1 MKHNSSLH
9 RLILN
14 GLLLSTLLLNKGT
27 LSCED
32 FEETPWA
39 PPQQQNKESKEWS
52 APQKNTPKVHSSPTV
67 KAEKNSLNAKKSPV
81 IYSFNDDTQT
91 APSQAPKKQKEDIN
105 NLQWDDLK
113 GNNNK
118 SSLFIDPSLMG
129 TPQEPPAKA
138 KTEPTKTPEPQ
149 SEPTPPAPEP
159 AKEPS
164 KTTTNILE
172 PVKQS
177 SPVVRDPVIPSANTP
192 GVNLNDNRPRVMMT
206 GGKIQEVDE
215 KTIFSQMAQPATPT
229 DEDQT
234 ILIRFNNVS
243 IIEYI
248 RYISRVANKNFIFSE
263 EDLSFN
269 VTIVSEEPVHI
280 QDVMA
285 TLLQELR
292 IHGLDM
298 IEQGNTVIIHIQDS
312 NIKAPGTV
320 VADNLPATILNK
332 NADIVTRIFQMN
344 TMSAETMASSIIPML
359 SGESIVYAIS
369 ATNNLI
375 VTDFKGN
382 VDKIAEVI
390 KSVDSPIGGMIVGQ
404 YVVKNAYIDTLLS
417 NGQTI
422 LSAIA
427 PGHTITLT
435 SHPPTNSIFIVGTPF
450 IVERAIPILQRLD
463 QNNGTTGIFN
473 LNDMRYQEEIGP
485 DGKRIIRSGQETFQ
499 GPPPKGQWK
508 LDANGN
514 WYYDPEEAF
523 EGEQP
528 PRGRWVQDS
537 KGHWE
542 FIPGDEAVKGEKQP
556 KGRWILGA
564 DGKWRYTLDSG
575 ESIMAGKSI
584 RSGGTVTSLPLGH
597 IERTKFHIQK
607 LQYRKG
613 GDISKAL
620 LSIGESLR
628 DTEAVN
634 SDLISTINSVQWLEA
649 SNALVYTGTPEAILK
664 VKELVDEMDAPLR
677 QVFIEMLILETS
689 IRDSLEYGVSWGSK
703 FGGGDTAGAEAFVS
717 GVRNAPGLLKTSG
730 VLNAANVTP
739 TRLIPDAVAAITTN
753 GYNMGIIGQ
762 SITMGGVTFKSI
774 SALVHALHEKADQ
787 NIVLNPK
794 ILTEDNVP
802 AEIFVG
808 ENIKFKTQSVS
819 NNAGDIITN
828 NFEFRDVGTLLKVTP
843 FLGPSNIIT
852 LEIQQERSS
861 QITGSNTTSTTLSTI
876 DPGPDTSINKTKT
889 RIHIPNGYF
898 LVMSGMISDTVSR
911 GRNQVPCLGGAPII
925 GAAFTDKLYR
935 QEKKNLMIF
944 IRPLL
949 VDTEEEMQNLTK
961 HQQNVW
967 RIQKRTKKMW
977 QLDTEEALDWM
988 NLLQRDTNNDENE
1001 CCENYY

>member
-1 MKHNSSLH
+1 MQRN
-9 RLILN
+9 
-14 GLLLSTLLLNKGT
+14 LLS
-27 LSCED
+27 S
-32 FEETPWA
+32 TPST
-39 PPQQQNKESKEWS
+39 KT
-52 APQKNTPKVHSSPTV
+52 QKQTP
-67 KAEKNSLNAKKSPV
+67 
-81 IYSFNDDTQT
+81 TQ
-91 APSQAPKKQKEDIN
+91 SPKKQKEDLN
-105 NLQWDDLK
+105 NLQWDDIK

-129 TPQEPPAKA
+129 TPQAPPAKA
-138 KTEPTKTPEPQ
+138 KTEQPVKPITAPTPTP
-149 SEPTPPAPEP
+149 EPTPPAPEP
-159 AKEPS
+159 APVIEPAA
-164 KTTTNILE
+164 
-172 PVKQS
+172 PP
-177 SPVVRDPVIPSANTP
+177 SPVVKDPVIPSANTP
-192 GVNLNDNRPRVMMT
+192 GVNLNDNRPRVMMS

-229 DEDQT
+229 DEEQT

-312 NIKAPGTV
+312 NIKAPGNV
-320 VADNLPATILNK
+320 IADNLPGTILNK
-332 NADIVTRIFQMN
+332 NADIVTRVFQMN
-344 TMSAETMASSIIPML
+344 TMSAESMASSIIPML
-359 SGESIVYAIS
+359 SGESVVYAIS

-375 VTDFKGN
+375 VTDFRAN
-382 VDKIAEVI
+382 VDKIAEII
-390 KSVDSPIGGMIVGQ
+390 KSVDSPLGGMIVGQ

-485 DGKRIIRSGQETFQ
+485 DGKRIIRSGQEAFQ

-508 LDANGN
+508 LDTNGN
-514 WYYDPEEAF
+514 WYYDPEENF

-556 KGRWILGA
+556 KGRWILGS

-613 GDISKAL
+613 GDLAKAI

-634 SDLISTINSVQWLEA
+634 ADLISTINSVQWLEA

-689 IRDSLEYGVSWGSK
+689 IKDSLQYGVGWGSK
-703 FGGGDTAGAEAFVS
+703 FGGGDVAGAEAFVS
-717 GVRNAPGLLKTSG
+717 GVKNIPGLLKTSG
-730 VLNAANVTP
+730 ILNAASVTP
-739 TRLIPDAVAAITTN
+739 TRLIPDAVSVIADT

-861 QITGSNTTSTTLSTI
+861 QLTGSTNPATLSTI